1 MTKNVTSKA
10 ILITGCSSGIGR
22 CVAIGLQA
30 RGYRIFATA
39 RRAQDLEKL
48 AAEGLEVIFLDL
60 NDDNSITRAVDA
72 VLERTEGSLYA
83 LFNNAA
89 YGQPGAVE
97 DLRREVLR
105 AQLETNILGTQELT
119 NRLIPAMRSQG
130 MGRIIYNSSI
140 LGLISLPF
148 RGAYN
153 ASKHALEALADTL
166 RLELYGSG
174 INVSLIEPGPISS
187 QFRDNAY
194 QKYLE
199 NIDAE
204 CSIHRK
210 TYLAMERRLKK
221 PGPALPFT
229 LPPEAVLKKV
239 IHALEAPRPRA
250 RYYVTTP
257 TYVFAAL
264 KRMLPHT
271 AMDWVLRWVS
281 RNENR

>member
-1 MTKNVTSKA
+1 MTKNVASKS

-22 CVAIGLQA
+22 CAATGLQA
-30 RGYRIFATA
+30 RGYRVFATA
-39 RRAQDLEKL
+39 RRAQDLEDL
-48 AAEGLEVIFLDL
+48 AAEGLEAISLDL
-60 NDDNSITRAVDA
+60 NDDASIIRTVDT
-72 VLERTEGSLYA
+72 VLERTGGSLYA

-130 MGRIIYNSSI
+130 MGRIIYNGSI
-140 LGLISLPF
+140 LGFIALPF

-174 INVSLIEPGPISS
+174 ITVSLIEPGPISS

-199 NIDAE
+199 NIDPE
-204 CSIHRK
+204 RSVHYG
-210 TYLAMERRLKK
+210 TYLAMEQRLKK

-229 LPPEAVLKKV
+229 LPPEAVLKRV

-257 TYVFAAL
+257 TYVLAAL
-264 KRMLPHT
+264 KRVLPYT
-271 AMDWVLRWVS
+271 VMDQILRWIS
-281 RNENR
+281 RRENR